1 MNSFESLDV
10 IDRRVSFEIQALE
23 DTINVLKESV
33 QNVKVAKAESSQNW
47 GLINSPFDFVSNHAE
62 KKQLDAGLDD
72 LLFNL
77 NQ

>member
-23 DTINVLKESV
+23 DTISVLKESV
-33 QNVKVAKAESSQNW
+33 KNVKLTKEESSQNW
-47 GLINSPFDFVSNHAE
+47 GLINSPFDFISNHAE
-62 KKQLDAGLDD
+62 KKQLDTGLND